1 MAFNTVLQQG
11 YFTSDGN
18 AKILSLRGDVDWMQV
33 LNYTQI
39 AASANVGVKYNWFRG
54 MAAGTGIAQT
64 TPGVSSALAATA
76 GFTLIDTSVQT
87 LGAGTTITNISNDA
101 IPVVTAA
108 GHGLITGDI
117 VRISRA
123 TGAQQLGGYDV
134 RVTRLDADNV
144 QLSWMPQ
151 IAAAAAPGANSLI
164 RRLNNEAFYI
174 PKDRVISKITQAAS
188 AVVTMAAPHNFT
200 VGQKVRFKVPSIR
213 NSAAYGMIEL
223 DGQQAAVTAIS
234 TANNTVTVNIDT
246 SGYAAFVFPLT
257 AATNMQL
264 AQLVPVGEDTSVAL
278 ANNTDILGDATLNT
292 ALIGM
297 RLAGGANTP
306 GGAAN
311 DVMYWLAGKSFSVN

>member
-18 AKILSLRGDVDWMQV
+18 AKILSLRGDVDWMEV
-33 LNYTQI
+33 YNYTQI
-39 AASANVGVKYNWFRG
+39 AAAANVGVKYNWFRG
-54 MAAGTGIAQT
+54 MATGIGLVQT
-64 TPGVSSALAATA
+64 QLGVSTALAATA
-76 GFTLIDTSVQT
+76 GFTLIDTSEQS
-87 LGAGTTITNISNDA
+87 LSAGTTITDISNAA

-123 TGAQQLGGYDV
+123 TGAQQLGAFDI
-134 RVTRLDADNV
+134 RVTRVDANTF

-151 IAAAAAPGANSLI
+151 IAAAAAPGANALV
-164 RRLNNEAFYI
+164 RRLSNEAFYV
-174 PKDRVISKITQAAS
+174 PKDRVITNISQAAS

-213 NSAAYGMIEL
+213 NSTAYGMTQI
-223 DGQQAAVTAIS
+223 DGLQGAVTAVS
-234 TANNTVTVNIDT
+234 TANNTITVNIDS
-246 SGYAAFVFPLT
+246 SGFSAFVFPLT

-264 AQLVPVGEDTSVAL
+264 AQVVPVGEDTSVAL
-278 ANNTDILGDATLNT
+278 ANSADILGDATLNT
-292 ALIGM
+292 AIIGM